1 MLDYTTEQRWRFGYG
16 DFNMAQPSRA
26 CHPVRFSSRNW
37 SNVQLELRATAMAV
51 RIANGLLGYE
61 LLCRYA
67 LSRVQISNAMSA

>member
-1 MLDYTTEQRWRFGYG
+1 
-16 DFNMAQPSRA
+16 
-26 CHPVRFSSRNW
+26 
-37 SNVQLELRATAMAV
+37 MAV